1 MGQTA
6 APWLLLPQPTPRNP
20 IYISTEVTLLIRFHI
35 PVKSQSCH
43 KMEAVLHSPAGHRT
57 ASKRL
62 MVDKSPTLPTY
73 QCVGYPAAPIP
84 GWLASILPF
93 NPCVG
98 SITPPL
104 LMALMPVHPALA
116 GKWLQNKKNEVKKDR
131 EREKR
136 QNASRLEE
144 TRRKGAK
151 RIVCIKATGIWT
163 G

>member
-1 MGQTA
+1 MWVKSLHPGSRYLN
-6 APWLLLPQPTPRNP
+6 PPMKSHLHLLDVNLP
-20 IYISTEVTLLIRFHI
+20 IRFHI
-35 PVKSQSCH
+35 PVKVLVLPQ
-43 KMEAVLHSPAGHRT
+43 MEAVLHSPAGHRT

-73 QCVGYPAAPIP
+73 QCVGYPVAPIP

-116 GKWLQNKKNEVKKDR
+116 GKWLQKNEVKR
-131 EREKR
+131 ERERERKR
-136 QNASRLEE
+136 ERERGRDRKTKCQQV
-144 TRRKGAK
+144 RRDKAK
-151 RIVCIKATGIWT
+151 ESKRDGLY
-163 G
+163 

>member
-1 MGQTA
+1 MASFANHTGCKYLCGSYL
-6 APWLLLPQPTPRNP
+6 APV
-20 IYISTEVTLLIRFHI
+20 ISPPPPNEIPFTSSTDVNVPVRFHI
-35 PVKSQSCH
+35 PVKVLVLPQ
-43 KMEAVLHSPAGHRT
+43 MEAVLHSPAGHCT
-57 ASKRL
+57 ANKRL

-116 GKWLQNKKNEVKKDR
+116 GK
-131 EREKR
+131 
-136 QNASRLEE
+136 
-144 TRRKGAK
+144 
-151 RIVCIKATGIWT
+151 
-163 G
+163 